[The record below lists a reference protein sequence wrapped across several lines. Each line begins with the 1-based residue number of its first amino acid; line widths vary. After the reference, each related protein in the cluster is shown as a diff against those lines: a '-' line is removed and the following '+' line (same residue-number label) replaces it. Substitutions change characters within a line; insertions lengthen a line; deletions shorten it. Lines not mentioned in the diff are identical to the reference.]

1 MEATTEQREQIY
13 STHWLAHVYCEPC
26 IKEIPQLNEL
36 TKKYTGVNFLSMTF
50 NNSDQIEK
58 VVTKHH
64 PLFHQIPD
72 AINFISK
79 TGISYTP
86 MSILIDKSGVI
97 RYVVRGGDEKQ
108 FKLLNKRLKELSKEN

>member
-1 MEATTEQREQIY
+1 
-13 STHWLAHVYCEPC
+13 
-26 IKEIPQLNEL
+26 
-36 TKKYTGVNFLSMTF
+36 MTF

-58 VVTKHH
+58 IVAKNH

-79 TGISYTP
+79 TGISFTP
-86 MSILIDKSGVI
+86 TSILIDKSGVI
-97 RYVVRGGDEKQ
+97 RCVVRGGDEKQ